1 MNNKFAE
8 RLSEFLREEKISQRQ
23 FAATIG
29 VTAACVSYWRS
40 GKKQPTSSPRRRIF
54 ISSQRHSTFR
64 WISCLACAII
74 DRAAVV
80 TGGVSTHGKLNLL
93 FEQPPLCD

>member
-40 GKKQPTSSPRRRIF
+40 GKKQPTAELSRSSLIFTPRDAGFARVFRDREGNIQYARDHSMCDINKNHFKRR
-54 ISSQRHSTFR
+54 
-64 WISCLACAII
+64 
-74 DRAAVV
+74 
-80 TGGVSTHGKLNLL
+80 
-93 FEQPPLCD
+93 

>member
-23 FAATIG
+23 FAASVG

-40 GKKQPTSSPRRRIF
+40 GQKQPTVENLYLIAKTYNLSLDF
-54 ISSQRHSTFR
+54 
-64 WISCLACAII
+64 LL
-74 DRAAVV
+74 
-80 TGGVSTHGKLNLL
+80 GVR
-93 FEQPPLCD
+93 DY

>member
-23 FAATIG
+23 FAAAIG

-40 GKKQPTSSPRRRIF
+40 GKKQPRGF
-54 ISSQRHSTFR
+54 NFFLMAMAYKL
-64 WISCLACAII
+64 WVFFL
-74 DRAAVV
+74 V
-80 TGGVSTHGKLNLL
+80 GVR
-93 FEQPPLCD
+93 

>member
-23 FAATIG
+23 FAASIG

-40 GKKQPTSSPRRRIF
+40 GKKQPTAENLYLIAKAYNLS
-54 ISSQRHSTFR
+54 
-64 WISCLACAII
+64 I
-74 DRAAVV
+74 DFLL
-80 TGGVSTHGKLNLL
+80 GVR
-93 FEQPPLCD
+93 DY

>member
-23 FAATIG
+23 FAAAVG

-40 GKKQPTSSPRRRIF
+40 GQKQPSIWLFAAFTIPSHLSVVISPC
-54 ISSQRHSTFR
+54 QR
-64 WISCLACAII
+64 
-74 DRAAVV
+74 
-80 TGGVSTHGKLNLL
+80 
-93 FEQPPLCD
+93 

>member
-23 FAATIG
+23 FAASIG

-40 GKKQPTSSPRRRIF
+40 GKKQPTAENLYLIAKAYNLS
-54 ISSQRHSTFR
+54 
-64 WISCLACAII
+64 I
-74 DRAAVV
+74 DFLQLY
-80 TGGVSTHGKLNLL
+80 TNLITYH
-93 FEQPPLCD
+93 C